1 MNKPYDYLIVGSG
14 LFGATFAR
22 LATDRGKRCLVIDKR
37 PHLGGNVRCEEV
49 HGIQVHWYG
58 PHIFHTSNREV
69 WEFVNRFVQFNR
81 FTLMTVANNQGK
93 LYNLPFNMNTFYR
106 MWGTTTPAEAM
117 KRIEAQRYRG
127 EVHNLEEQALALVGR
142 DIYERLVK
150 GYTEKQWGRPC
161 RELPAFIIRRL
172 PMRMTYDNNYFNDT
186 YQGIPIDGYNPL
198 IEGLLQGCDIRKGVD
213 FFSGLDRE
221 WRSIADKLVYT
232 GRIDEFYRYRHG
244 RLQYRSLRFEHETVE
259 CPNYQGVALMNYTDR
274 ETPFTR
280 IIEHK
285 HFETFGEAVYDNP
298 RTVITREYPVE
309 QADRNEAYY
318 PINDERN
325 NAIYQAYRQLA
336 EREQDI
342 LFGGRLA
349 EYRYYDMDGVIASAM
364 RGVEEEELR
373 SKVDALRR

>member
-1 MNKPYDYLIVGSG
+1 MKRTYDYLIVGSG

-37 PHLGGNVRCEEV
+37 PHLGGNVRCEEM

-69 WEFVNRFVQFNR
+69 WEFANRFVQFNR

-117 KRIEAQRYRG
+117 ERIEAQRYRG

-172 PMRMTYDNNYFNDT
+172 PVRMTYDNNYFNDT
-186 YQGIPIDGYNPL
+186 YQGIPIGGYNPL

-309 QADRNEAYY
+309 QADGNEAYY

-349 EYRYYDMDGVIASAM
+349 EYRYYDMDGVIA
-364 RGVEEEELR
+364 R
-373 SKVDALRR
+373 ALNMWKNTTKSQNDSEIQI

>member
-1 MNKPYDYLIVGSG
+1 MKKPYDYLIVGSG

-81 FTLMTVANNQGK
+81 FTLNPKANYKGEI
-93 LYNLPFNMNTFYR
+93 YSLPFNMNTFYR
-106 MWGTTTPAEAM
+106 MWKTVTPTEAM
-117 KRIEAQRYRG
+117 ERIEAQRYRG

-150 GYTEKQWGRPC
+150 GYTEKQWERPC

-172 PMRMTYDNNYFNDT
+172 PVRMTYDNNYFNDT
-186 YQGIPIDGYNPL
+186 YQGIPIGGYNPL
-198 IEGLLQGCDIRKGVD
+198 IEGLLQGCDTRKGVD

-232 GRIDEFYRYRHG
+232 GRIDEFYHYRHG
-244 RLQYRSLRFEHETVE
+244 KLQYRSLRFEHETME

-298 RTVITREYPVE
+298 RTIITREYPVE
-309 QADRNEAYY
+309 QADGNEAYY

-325 NAIYQAYRQLA
+325 NVIYQAYRQLA

-364 RGVEEEELR
+364 KMAIPPFSHSRLCCPT
-373 SKVDALRR
+373 

>member
-1 MNKPYDYLIVGSG
+1 MNKLYDYLIVGSG

-37 PHLGGNVRCEEV
+37 PHFGGNIYCEEV
-49 HGIQVHWYG
+49 HGIQVHKYG

-69 WEFVNRFVQFNR
+69 WEFVNRFVQFNH
-81 FTLMTVANNQGK
+81 FTLNPKANYKGEI
-93 LYNLPFNMNTFYR
+93 YSLPFNLNTFR
-106 MWGTTTPAEAM
+106 EMWKTVTPTEVM
-117 KRIEAQRYRG
+117 EQIETQRYRG
-127 EVHNLEEQALALVGR
+127 EIHNLEEQALALVGR

-172 PMRMTYDNNYFNDT
+172 PVRMTYDNNYFNDT
-186 YQGIPIDGYNPL
+186 YQGIPIGGYNPL

-309 QADRNEAYY
+309 QADGKEPYY

-364 RGVEEEELR
+364 RGVEGEGGR
-373 SKVDALRR
+373 TKVDALIR

>member
-37 PHLGGNVRCEEV
+37 PHLGGNVRCEEM

-172 PMRMTYDNNYFNDT
+172 PVRMTYDNNYFNDT
-186 YQGIPIDGYNPL
+186 YQGIPIGGYNPL

-221 WRSIADKLVYT
+221 WRNIADKLVYT

-309 QADRNEAYY
+309 QADGNEAYY

-364 RGVEEEELR
+364 RGVEGEGGR
-373 SKVDALRR
+373 TKVDALMR

>member
-1 MNKPYDYLIVGSG
+1 MRYDYLIVGSG

>member
-1 MNKPYDYLIVGSG
+1 M
-14 LFGATFAR
+14 FGATFAR

-37 PHLGGNVRCEEV
+37 PHLGGNVRCEEM

-172 PMRMTYDNNYFNDT
+172 PVRMTYDNNYFNDT
-186 YQGIPIDGYNPL
+186 YQGIPIGGYNPL

-221 WRSIADKLVYT
+221 WRNIADKLVYT

-309 QADRNEAYY
+309 QADGNEAYY

-364 RGVEEEELR
+364 RGVEGEGGR
-373 SKVDALRR
+373 TKVDALMR

>member
-117 KRIEAQRYRG
+117 ERIEAQRYRG
-127 EVHNLEEQALALVGR
+127 EIHNLEEQAQSLVGY
-142 DIYERLVK
+142 DVYERLVK

-172 PMRMTYDNNYFNDT
+172 PVRMTYDNNYFNDT
-186 YQGIPIDGYNPL
+186 YQGIPIGGYNPL

-221 WRSIADKLVYT
+221 WRNIADKLVYT

-309 QADRNEAYY
+309 QADGNEAYY

-325 NAIYQAYRQLA
+325 NTIYQAYRQLA

-364 RGVEEEELR
+364 RGVEGEELR

>member
-1 MNKPYDYLIVGSG
+1 MNKLYDYLIVGSG

-22 LATDRGKRCLVIDKR
+22 LATDRGKHCLVIDKR
-37 PHLGGNVRCEEV
+37 PHLGGNVSCEEM
-49 HGIQVHWYG
+49 HGIQVHKYG

-81 FTLMTVANNQGK
+81 FTLNPKANYKGEI
-93 LYNLPFNMNTFYR
+93 YSLPFNLNTFR
-106 MWGTTTPAEAM
+106 EMWKTVTPTEVM
-117 KRIEAQRYRG
+117 EQIETQRYRG
-127 EVHNLEEQALALVGR
+127 EIHNLEEQAQSLVGY
-142 DIYERLVK
+142 DVYERLVK

-172 PMRMTYDNNYFNDT
+172 PVRMTYDNNYFNDT
-186 YQGIPIDGYNPL
+186 YQGIPIGGYNPL

-221 WRSIADKLVYT
+221 WRNIADKLVYT

-309 QADRNEAYY
+309 QADGNEAYY

-364 RGVEEEELR
+364 RGVEGEGLR
-373 SKVDALRR
+373 LMR

>member
-127 EVHNLEEQALALVGR
+127 EVHNLEEQAQSLVGY
-142 DIYERLVK
+142 DVYERLVK

-172 PMRMTYDNNYFNDT
+172 PVRMTYDNNYFNDT
-186 YQGIPIDGYNPL
+186 YQGIPIGGYNPL

-309 QADRNEAYY
+309 QADGNEAYY

-364 RGVEEEELR
+364 RGFEGEGLR
-373 SKVDALRR
+373 SKV